1 VASVAR
7 ASVSMIARATH
18 RPAHVLDPSQL
29 AINAALAAGRPL
41 LVRGEPGVGKSQ
53 LALAAAR
60 ALDRIP
66 SCAGRR
72 SGRNALR
79 AEAPRRV
86 DRSRPCGFDRNRW
99 FRSLGSWLRQ
109 RLGIVG
115 EAPGSSVTCTITAC
129 ALVYAAGR
137 W

>member
-1 VASVAR
+1 VVMSKRPPVRVINPVLCR
-7 ASVSMIARATH
+7 ASIGAERTESGGSEAR
-18 RPAHVLDPSQL
+18 
-29 AINAALAAGRPL
+29 
-41 LVRGEPGVGKSQ
+41 
-53 LALAAAR
+53 
-60 ALDRIP
+60 
-66 SCAGRR
+66 
-72 SGRNALR
+72 
-79 AEAPRRV
+79 

-115 EAPGSSVTCTITAC
+115 EALRSSVTCTITAC